1 MSERTRQVGH
11 RQSSGTG
18 AVPDAGRRRID
29 SCPARSYGRAAWLLA
44 AFALPFAAPA
54 AGRVQQDAMQTA
66 PERTGFAETTRYDE
80 VVAFMRA
87 ADAASDRIHM
97 MTYGYTMEGRPMPLA
112 VVGNVAD
119 ASPAAIRGAGRTI
132 VYLQGNIHAGEVEGK
147 EVLLMLL
154 RDFAQGRRLELLDS
168 LVLLVAPIYNA
179 DGNERVLL
187 TNRGSQNGPV
197 GGMGQR
203 PNAQGFDLNRDH
215 MKLDS
220 PEARSLAMLLTR
232 YDPHV
237 GVDLHTTNGTRH
249 AYHLTYAPPLNP
261 NTDSTIIALLRDRW
275 LPAITTNVR
284 DKYGWEFYYYGNVQ
298 GVGEERGWW
307 TFDHRPRFNNNYLGL
322 RNRIAIL
329 SEAYSYATFQ
339 DRITATNRFVQ
350 EILALAYANAAELRR
365 LTANADASS
374 IVGHSLAVRSDFERS
389 PEQVEILMGEVAE
402 ERNPY
407 TGRRMLRRLDVKRP
421 ERMWEYGTFRPTE
434 TERAPRAYL
443 VPAEL
448 IEILDRLRIHGV
460 QSSPLAAGRSIRLEK
475 FRIDSTRVAEREF
488 QGHNE
493 RTLFGTW
500 EAATE
505 TVAAGTHVVPVDQPL
520 GRLIFYLLEPRSD
533 DGFADWAL
541 LDRQLENATHY
552 PIFRTDETLR

>member
-1 MSERTRQVGH
+1 VIRTN
-11 RQSSGTG
+11 
-18 AVPDAGRRRID
+18 
-29 SCPARSYGRAAWLLA
+29 CRS
-44 AFALPFAAPA
+44 AAPPHRNHIA
-54 AGRVQQDAMQTA
+54 ALALILSLAPGTVTAQDAMRTA
-66 PERTGFAETTRYDE
+66 PERTDFAQTTRYED
-80 VVAFMRA
+80 VIAFMRA

-97 MTYGYTMEGRPMPLA
+97 TTYGYTLEGRPMPLA

-119 ASPAAIRGAGRTI
+119 ASAEAVRASGKTI

-147 EVLLMLL
+147 ESLLMLL
-154 RDFAQGRRLELLDS
+154 RDIAQGQRLSLLDS

-187 TNRGSQNGPV
+187 TNRSGQHGPV

-203 PNAQGFDLNRDH
+203 PNAQGYDLNRDH

-249 AYHLTYAPPLNP
+249 AYHLTYSPPLNP
-261 NTDSTIIALLRDRW
+261 NTDSALISLLRNRW
-275 LPAITTNVR
+275 LPAITNNIR
-284 DKYGWEFYYYGNVQ
+284 QRSGWEFYYYGNVQ
-298 GVGEERGWW
+298 GQGEERGWW

-322 RNRIAIL
+322 RNRFAIL
-329 SEAYSYATFQ
+329 SEAYSYATFE
-339 DRITATNRFVQ
+339 DRIIATGWFVQ
-350 EILALAYANAAELRR
+350 EILGFAHTNATEIRR
-365 LTANADASS
+365 ETARADGVS
-374 IVGHSLAVRSDFERS
+374 IVGRSLAVQSDWERS
-389 PEQVEILMGEVAE
+389 PERVEILMGEVAE
-402 ERNPY
+402 ERNRY
-407 TGRRMLRRLDVKRP
+407 TGQRMLRRLDVKRP
-421 ERMWEYGTFRPTE
+421 EMMWEFGTFTPTA

-448 IEILDRLRIHGV
+448 VDIIDRLSVHGV
-460 QSSPLAAGRSIRLEK
+460 QSTPLATARELRVER

-493 RTLFGTW
+493 RALFGAW
-500 EAATE
+500 EATAQS
-505 TVAAGTHVVPVDQPL
+505 VPAGTHVVPVEQPL

-533 DGFADWAL
+533 DGFANWAL
-541 LDRQLENATHY
+541 LDRQLQNATHY
-552 PIFRTDETLR
+552 PILRTDETVR